1 MFYLT
6 KKKKGAQ
13 TNRKKKKTKK
23 RKTYIRIQNIHIK
36 TKPLSQSLTFY
47 NSTESSEKFRI

>member
-6 KKKKGAQ
+6 KKKKEHKL
-13 TNRKKKKTKK
+13 TEKKKNKK

>member
-13 TNRKKKKTKK
+13 TNRKKKNKK